1 MRWWPPLALAVMV
14 ALGLAVG
21 RGSTP
26 IDDWFARFGT
36 EHGDLGGLLFFTEPL
51 LLQVLL
57 VLAVLAALWRRRWR
71 LAVVVAS
78 TPVVA
83 VIAVRLLKRL
93 FGREREGALAYPSGH
108 VTVTVAVLGVVILV
122 LGARAWL
129 LATAAVFALLAVAGQ
144 AFTYHYFTDTIGAV
158 LLGSAL
164 VCLAVPAAK
173 LDRCQ
178 PGCDLHHSDG

>member
-1 MRWWPPLALAVMV
+1 MLV

-26 IDDWFARFGT
+26 IDDWFARVGAK
-36 EHGDLGGLLFFTEPL
+36 HSGLGGLLFFTEPL
-51 LLQVLL
+51 LLQALL
-57 VLAVLAALWRRRWR
+57 VLAVLVALWRRRWR
-71 LAVVVAS
+71 LAVVAAS

-83 VIAVRLLKRL
+83 VVAVRLLKRL
-93 FGREREGALAYPSGH
+93 FGRERDGALAYPSGH

-122 LGARAWL
+122 AGPRVWSIVA
-129 LATAAVFALLAVAGQ
+129 AAVFALLDVAGQ

-178 PGCDLHHSDG
+178 PGCDLHHSVS